1 MISCGRGRF
10 ILALAV
16 CILAFVLLSSC
27 SGGGG
32 ERTSEIKSVRYQ
44 KADAEITVS
53 ATLDSADV
61 REFRGE
67 TVYLIEVPANSDVSD
82 ITTLIPVAQSKSG
95 AEMEFSL
102 PLKDGARTLLY
113 SGFVLAVFDNE
124 SGYIPLCDVKYV
136 ENPASLAVNTEPY
149 PKYSSVKGLSIVSS
163 SDAVALGAKHT
174 VIRIAVEDFLLT
186 ESGDGS
192 MSYIFDGTPYYF
204 SSERIGELDYK
215 IKNLSGAG
223 IEVYLEFTL
232 GTPAG
237 ELPPTLSELASR
249 TAPDEGDTEEKTYD
263 ISVDTG
269 NGYRYMAAFFE
280 MLAERYTRTDGKYG
294 FAGAYIIGRG
304 VNSDADDPRTL
315 GESVSRYAK
324 LLRVASTA
332 LRSKYAEGKIFLS
345 LDNVWNIPSGDE
357 SSENEINPAAP
368 VAQRESFG
376 GAEYLTA
383 LRKELEKG
391 GSIDYGV
398 ALIPT
403 ASDNSSSVWNDIG
416 AEMSEK
422 TEFLTV
428 KNLGVARTH
437 IGEDKEL
444 IIYDYGI
451 SSSDETAMAASY
463 AYAYLKTVEAGATAF
478 IYNGQWDNSTGNGE
492 SGLWRSDSEGAYEK
506 RAICEVFAAIDREE
520 ALMPDYVG
528 ARIGS
533 EWNALYE
540 KYGKDIKTE
549 TVTSG
554 SGSTVKNED
563 DKALKK
569 AEEAVLFDFSEG
581 QSFDFFPSDSAQ
593 YVEISTYIGEN
604 VLKSGLQPKYKGENV
619 GVRSAPI
626 PFEKLEK
633 LLMITAVLSAD
644 PGAGN
649 TALVT
654 LGLVQNGETRSV
666 FHTSSVSVQAS
677 NRQTV
682 YFDMRD
688 AELDSSLGDVT
699 LYLWVRNEGTRSP
712 IYSGGEGEEQLLYI
726 ESITASVKKN
736 GNPAVLIIIIVIL
749 LLILLAVLYILFVK
763 NGKRTAAVGYPEIQP
778 YVQRK
783 ARTPGGQRQ
792 PQRRPPQQVRQAPP
806 PRQRP
811 IGGQGRYPQQE
822 NRMNGKMPP
831 RDR

>member
-10 ILALAV
+10 ISAFAL
-16 CILAFVLLSSC
+16 CILAFVLLASC
-27 SGGGG
+27 SGGG

-67 TVYLIEVPANSDVSD
+67 TVYLIEVPANSDISD

-102 PLKDGARTLLY
+102 PLKDGARTMLY

-124 SGYIPLCDVKYV
+124 RGYIPLCDVRYV
-136 ENPASLAVNTEPY
+136 ENPSSLAVNTEPY
-149 PKYSSVKGLSIVSS
+149 PKYSSIKGLSIVSS

-174 VIRIAVEDFLLT
+174 VIRVAVEDFLLT

-204 SSERIGELDYK
+204 SSEKLGELDYK

-223 IEVYLEFTL
+223 IEIYLEFTL
-232 GTPAG
+232 GTPSE
-237 ELPPTLSELASR
+237 ELPPAIAELASR
-249 TAPDEGDTEEKTYD
+249 TAPSDGDDSVERTYD

-269 NGYRYMAAFFE
+269 SGYRYMAAFFE

-315 GESVSRYAK
+315 SESALRYAK
-324 LLRVASTA
+324 LFRIASTA
-332 LRSKYAEGKIFLS
+332 LRSKYAEGKILIS

-357 SSENEINPAAP
+357 VSENEINPAAP
-368 VAQRESFG
+368 VAQRVSFG

-391 GSIDYGV
+391 GAIDYGV

-403 ASDNSSSVWNDIG
+403 ASDNSSSVWTDGG
-416 AEMSEK
+416 AESSEK

-444 IIYDYGI
+444 IIYDYEI

-463 AYAYLKTVEAGATAF
+463 AYAYLKAAEAGVTAF

-506 RAICEVFAAIDREE
+506 RAICEVFAAIDRVE

-528 ARIGS
+528 KRIGS
-533 EWNALYE
+533 EWDSLYG
-540 KYGKDIKTE
+540 KYGEEIKTE

-554 SGSTVKNED
+554 SGSTVKNEE

-569 AEEAVLFDFSEG
+569 AEEAVLFDFSGG

-604 VLKSGLQPKYKGENV
+604 ALKSGLQPKYKGENV
-619 GVRSAPI
+619 GVRSAAI
-626 PFEKLEK
+626 PFEKLEN

-682 YFDMRD
+682 YFDMKD

-763 NGKRTAAVGYPEIQP
+763 NGKRTAGVGYSERQP
-778 YVQRK
+778 HVQR
-783 ARTPGGQRQ
+783 RPDTPAGQRQ
-792 PQRRPPQQVRQAPP
+792 PQRRPPQQVRQAPL
-806 PRQRP
+806 PRQRRA
-811 IGGQGRYPQQE
+811 GGQGRYPQQG